1 VVPEAERCARTA
13 PNQALEP
20 TPNSFRSS
28 VAPAIGRGSP
38 PAFGNRNRSLN
49 GVCGI
54 GGSMHIDLNPV
65 ATLDDDERAALQ
77 ALTAAVY
84 PPEVVEVSPGRH
96 FQWVPPE

>member
-1 VVPEAERCARTA
+1 
-13 PNQALEP
+13 
-20 TPNSFRSS
+20 
-28 VAPAIGRGSP
+28 
-38 PAFGNRNRSLN
+38 
-49 GVCGI
+49 
-54 GGSMHIDLNPV
+54 MHIDLNPV